1 MPHPGRFTAGNDPQ
15 PVILKIH
22 FYFVSDE
29 YHITYHNGNLKTSK
43 ADYFV
48 LIVVTLCF

>member
-1 MPHPGRFTAGNDPQ
+1 MPHPGSFTPGNDSVPI
-15 PVILKIH
+15 ILKIH

-29 YHITYHNGNLKTSK
+29 CLVTYHNGSFRTFL
-43 ADYFV
+43 AEYFV